1 MKPARTHRTH
11 LSSLSALGRR
21 TEPPPIAWLM
31 QHALEHP
38 EVVSLAAG
46 FTDNPTLPV
55 ADTGEIVAALLRGR
69 RTGEPALQYGT
80 AGGLPV
86 LRRLTA
92 QRLLAHDRAAIAASG
107 SAAPPVQDRY
117 APDRTI
123 ITSGSQ
129 QLLYLL
135 TEVLCDPGDIVI
147 VEDPT
152 YFVYLG
158 MAQSHGLDCRGV
170 PLLEHGIDLDALEAL
185 LESLRRS
192 GELKRLKLLYLVT
205 YHQNPTG
212 RTTSFDRKQAVLD
225 LLRRHEKAAGHPLYL
240 LEDAAYRE
248 LRFAGSDVPS
258 ALAVPHSEERV
269 LLAGTFS
276 KPFATGLRVGFGV
289 LPEPLLTPVLHV
301 KSNHD
306 FGTSSLL
313 QHVLARALGGSA
325 YDRHLQALRRRY
337 RRKAGWM
344 TDALRQSFP
353 DTVHWQEPT
362 GGLYVW
368 AAAPRNVRTGL
379 RSALFEHALNHQVL
393 YVPGRLCYANDPHR
407 RAPDHEMRLS
417 FGSASRHEIELGI
430 ERLGTAIR
438 ELH

>member
-1 MKPARTHRTH
+1 MRPSRKP
-11 LSSLSALGRR
+11 LSSLSALGQR
-21 TEPPPIAWLM
+21 TEAPPIAWLM
-31 QHALEHP
+31 QHTLENP
-38 EVVSLAAG
+38 GIISLAAG

-55 ADTGEIVAALLRGR
+55 ADTRRIVTTLLQGR

-80 AGGLPV
+80 TGGLPE

-92 QRLLAHDRAAIAASG
+92 QRVLA
-107 SAAPPVQDRY
+107 QDRDAVAAHTPEVPLAETPY
-117 APDRTI
+117 SPAHTI

-158 MAQSHGLDCRGV
+158 IAQSHGLDCRGV
-170 PLLEHGIDLDALEAL
+170 PLREDGIDLEALEAT
-185 LESLRRS
+185 LEGLRKA

-212 RTTSFDRKQAVLD
+212 RTTTFERKRKVMD
-225 LLRRHEKAAGHPLYL
+225 LLQHYERSAGHPLYL

-248 LRFAGSDVPS
+248 LRFSGPDVPS
-258 ALAVPHSEERV
+258 ALAVPGTDDRV

-289 LPEPLLTPVLHV
+289 LPEPLLSQVLHV

-313 QHVLARALGGSA
+313 QHVLATALAGDV
-325 YDRHLQALRRRY
+325 YDRHVQSLRRRY
-337 RRKAGWM
+337 QRKAGWM
-344 TDALRQSFP
+344 TRAMRRSFP
-353 DTVHWQEPT
+353 DTVRWQDPT

-368 AAAPRNVRTGL
+368 AAAPRKVRTGL
-379 RSALFEHALNHQVL
+379 KSRLFRHALDHQVL
-393 YVPGRLCYANDPHR
+393 YVPGRLCYANDPLR
-407 RAPDHEMRLS
+407 RPPDHEMRLS
-417 FGSASRHEIELGI
+417 FGNASRPEIELGI
-430 ERLGTAIR
+430 ERLAAAIR

>member
-1 MKPARTHRTH
+1 MKPSRTT

-21 TEPPPIAWLM
+21 TEAPPIAWLM

-38 EVVSLAAG
+38 DLISLAAG

-55 ADTGEIVAALLRGR
+55 ADTRDIVAGLLRGHR
-69 RTGEPALQYGT
+69 SGEPALQYGT
-80 AGGLPV
+80 TGGLPE

-92 QRLLAHDRAAIAASG
+92 QRLLTQDGAAITLTPTAGPAAD
-107 SAAPPVQDRY
+107 VQEGHY
-117 APDRTI
+117 ARARTI

-158 MAQSHGLDCRGV
+158 IAQSHGLDCRGV
-170 PLLEHGIDLDALEAL
+170 PLMEDGIDLDALEAL
-185 LESLRRS
+185 LEGLRRT
-192 GELKRLKLLYLVT
+192 GTLKRLKLLYLVT

-212 RTTSFDRKQAVLD
+212 RTTTFARKQAALD
-225 LLRRHEKAAGHPLYL
+225 LLRRYEKAAGHPLYL

-248 LRFAGSDVPS
+248 LRFAGEDVPT
-258 ALAVPHSEERV
+258 ALAVRGAEDRV

-289 LPEPLLTPVLHV
+289 LPEPLLTRVLHV

-313 QHVLARALGGSA
+313 QHVLARALAGPV
-325 YDRHLQALRRRY
+325 YDRHVQTLRRRY

-344 TDALRQSFP
+344 TAAMRQSFP
-353 DTVHWQEPT
+353 DTVRWQEPT

-368 AAAPRNVRTGL
+368 AAAPRRVRTGL
-379 RSALFEHALNHQVL
+379 KSAMFRRALDHQVL

-417 FGSASRHEIELGI
+417 FGNATRQAIELGI
-430 ERLGTAIR
+430 ERLGAAIR

>member
-1 MKPARTHRTH
+1 MKAARRTH
-11 LSSLSALGRR
+11 SALSALGHR
-21 TEPPPIAWLM
+21 TEAPPIAWLM
-31 QHALEHP
+31 QLALERP
-38 EVVSLAAG
+38 GIISLAAG

-55 ADTGEIVAALLRGR
+55 AETREIVAEILRGR

-80 AGGLPV
+80 TSGLPE

-92 QRLLAHDRAAIAASG
+92 QRLLAQDRAAGAATG
-107 SAAPPVQDRY
+107 SAATEPSEELY
-117 APDRTI
+117 APSRTV

-129 QLLYLL
+129 QLLYLV

-158 MAQSHGLDCRGV
+158 IAQSHGLDCRGV
-170 PLLEHGIDLDALEAL
+170 PLREDGIDLDALEAL
-185 LESLRRS
+185 LEGLRRS

-212 RTTSFDRKQAVLD
+212 RTTTFARKAAVLA
-225 LLRRHEKAAGHPLYL
+225 LLRRYERAAGHPLYL

-248 LRFAGSDVPS
+248 LRFAGDDVPTTLS
-258 ALAVPHSEERV
+258 AAAGGDRV
-269 LLAGTFS
+269 LLTGTFS
-276 KPFATGLRVGFGV
+276 KPFATGLRVGFGI
-289 LPEPLLTPVLHV
+289 LPEPVLTRVLRV

-306 FGTSSLL
+306 FGTSNLIQNILL
-313 QHVLARALGGSA
+313 RALARGA
-325 YDRHLQALRRRY
+325 YDRHVRTLQRRY

-344 TDALRQSFP
+344 TAALQRSFP
-353 DTVHWQEPT
+353 KESVRWDEPT

-368 AAAPRNVRTGL
+368 AAAPRKVRTGL
-379 RSALFEHALNHQVL
+379 KSALFQHALDHDVL

-417 FGSASRHEIELGI
+417 FGNASKREIELGI
-430 ERLGTAIR
+430 ERLGAAIR
-438 ELH
+438 ELV